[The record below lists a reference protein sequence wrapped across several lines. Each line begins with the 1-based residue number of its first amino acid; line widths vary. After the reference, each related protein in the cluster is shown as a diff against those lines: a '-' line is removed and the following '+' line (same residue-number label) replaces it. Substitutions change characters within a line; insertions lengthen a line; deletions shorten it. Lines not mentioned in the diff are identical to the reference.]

1 MGGADH
7 GGVGP
12 VLVPGVGGVVGVRP
26 GAEALRVPG
35 RRLPDVGRLLY
46 REVGGFVGLHVQP
59 ELVHERPDHG
69 VVDGDPGA
77 GTGGEAGGEVVE
89 LLDVEDHVEA
99 EDGPGEGGGP
109 EVLVVPGHVGVEGE
123 TVAELWTELGLEIT
137 GENE

>member
-1 MGGADH
+1 MGRADH

-59 ELVHERPDHG
+59 ELVH
-69 VVDGDPGA
+69 
-77 GTGGEAGGEVVE
+77 
-89 LLDVEDHVEA
+89 
-99 EDGPGEGGGP
+99 
-109 EVLVVPGHVGVEGE
+109 
-123 TVAELWTELGLEIT
+123 
-137 GENE
+137 